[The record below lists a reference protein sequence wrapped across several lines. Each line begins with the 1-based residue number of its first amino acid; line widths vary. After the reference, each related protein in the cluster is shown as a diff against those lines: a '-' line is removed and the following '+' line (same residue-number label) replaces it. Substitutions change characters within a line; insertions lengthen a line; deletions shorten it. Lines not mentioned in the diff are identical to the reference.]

1 MCSAA
6 SFARLRE
13 CRSGRRTTEPAQT
26 FRLAQTQASF
36 ATCDHLEM
44 STPLRILAIAGSL
57 RARSTNLLLLET
69 AALLASAD
77 LRLEIFPELGNIPLF
92 NPDRNDL
99 PPAVAT
105 LRASIQAVDAIILS
119 TPEYAHGLPGAL
131 KNALDWLVSGIEL
144 TDKPVVLFNASPRSV
159 YAQAALREVLVT
171 MGARFI
177 DDACVTVP
185 LTADMRT
192 PQQLAADP
200 AIAQPIAAALQRL
213 SADITALAA
222 NLAAAASEPL
232 GRALPNWQPRPLPE
246 RRSIRGRYSRIEP
259 LDPVRHAEPL
269 YAPLCNDSG
278 ADGFTYL
285 PANPPADRNEWR
297 SRLDTYAASH
307 AASPDPLFF
316 TLFDES
322 GHPAGIC
329 AYLRI
334 APEHGSIEVG
344 HIHLSPQLQR
354 TRAATEIQYLLMRH
368 AFDDLGYR
376 RYEWKCDALNAP
388 SRRAALRLG
397 FRFEGIFLNAIV
409 YRQRSRDTAW
419 FSITDDEWPH
429 VRRGFEAW
437 LAPTNFDA
445 EGRQLHS
452 FASLRA
458 QE

>member
-1 MCSAA
+1 
-6 SFARLRE
+6 
-13 CRSGRRTTEPAQT
+13 
-26 FRLAQTQASF
+26 
-36 ATCDHLEM
+36 M
-44 STPLRILAIAGSL
+44 STPLRILAISGSL
-57 RARSTNLLLLET
+57 RDRSTNLLLLQT
-69 AALLASAD
+69 AALLACVD

-92 NPDRNDL
+92 NPDRTGV
-99 PPAVAT
+99 PPAVAA
-105 LRASIQAVDAIILS
+105 LRASIQAADAIILS

-171 MGARFI
+171 LGARML
-177 DDACVTVP
+177 DDACVTIP

-192 PQQLAADP
+192 PQQLVSDP
-200 AIAQPIAAALQRL
+200 AVAQPIAAALQRL
-213 SADITALAA
+213 SASITALAA
-222 NLAAAASEPL
+222 NRAAAASQPI
-232 GRALPNWQPRPLPE
+232 GRALPKWQPRPIPE
-246 RRSIRGRYSRIEP
+246 RRSFSGRYSRIEP
-259 LDPVRHAEPL
+259 LDPIRHAEPL
-269 YAPLCNDSG
+269 YASLCSDSG

-285 PANPPADRNEWR
+285 PANPPADRHEWR
-297 SRLDTYAASH
+297 SRLDIYAASH
-307 AASPDPLFF
+307 GASPDPLFF

-322 GHPAGIC
+322 GHPAGIS

-334 APEHGSIEVG
+334 APEHGSIEIG
-344 HIHLSPQLQR
+344 HIHLSPQLQQ

-397 FRFEGIFLNAIV
+397 FRFAGIFLNAIV
-409 YRQRSRDTAW
+409 YKQRSRDTAW

-437 LAPTNFDA
+437 LAPGNFDA
-445 EGRQLHS
+445 EGRQLQS
-452 FASLRA
+452 LASLRA
-458 QE
+458 Q

>member
-44 STPLRILAIAGSL
+44 STPLRILAIPGSL
-57 RARSTNLLLLET
+57 RARSTNLLLLQT

-77 LRLEIFPELGNIPLF
+77 LRLEIFAELGNIPLF
-92 NPDRNDL
+92 NPDRTGV

-105 LRASIQAVDAIILS
+105 LRASIQAADAIILS

-192 PQQLAADP
+192 QQELAADP
-200 AIAQPIAAALQRL
+200 AIAQSITAALQRL
-213 SADITALAA
+213 STRIATHAA
-222 NLAAAASEPL
+222 NSTAASSQPI
-232 GRALPNWQPRPLPE
+232 GRALPHWQPRPFPE
-246 RRSIRGRYSRIEP
+246 RRSICGRYSRIEP
-259 LDPVRHAEPL
+259 LDPVRHTEPL
-269 YAPLCNDSG
+269 YTSLCNDSG

-285 PANPPADRNEWR
+285 SANPPADRNEWR
-297 SRLDTYAASH
+297 SRLDTYAAS
-307 AASPDPLFF
+307 PDPLFF

-322 GHPAGIC
+322 GHAAGIC

-344 HIHLSPQLQR
+344 HIHLSPQLQQTR
-354 TRAATEIQYLLMRH
+354 TATEIQYLLMRH

-409 YRQRSRDTAW
+409 YKQRSRDTAW

-429 VRRGFEAW
+429 VRRGFEAC

-445 EGRQLHS
+445 EGRQLQS
-452 FASLRA
+452 LASLRA
-458 QE
+458 